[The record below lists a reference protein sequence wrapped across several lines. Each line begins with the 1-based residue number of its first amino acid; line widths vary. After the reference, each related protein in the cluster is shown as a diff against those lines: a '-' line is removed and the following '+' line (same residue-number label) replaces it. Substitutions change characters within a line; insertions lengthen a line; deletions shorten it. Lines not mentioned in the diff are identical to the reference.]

1 MKTVKFL
8 VLGIVLIM
16 AFSSF
21 SSTEINSKRHHV
33 SENNSI
39 ALVNTDAVLGVWEYT
54 MTNVDA
60 PYEKGVFFI
69 TKKGDFY
76 DVAVKLTTGML
87 TGQDVLVKGNGINF
101 NVNFEGLKRVSFVLV
116 VEDDKIMGE
125 SYSTIGNSEIFGVR
139 QLPEQ

>member
-21 SSTEINSKRHHV
+21 SSTQINSNRHHV
-33 SENNSI
+33 SENSI
-39 ALVNTDAVLGVWEYT
+39 APLSSDTVLGVWKYK

-125 SYSTIGNSEIFGVR
+125 SYSAIGNSEILGAR

>member
-21 SSTEINSKRHHV
+21 SSTQINSNRHHV
-33 SENNSI
+33 SENSI
-39 ALVNTDAVLGVWEYT
+39 VPISSDTVLGVWKYK

-87 TGQDVLVKGNGINF
+87 TGQDVLVKGNGLNF

-116 VEDDKIMGE
+116 VEDNKIMGK

>member
-21 SSTEINSKRHHV
+21 SSTQINSNRHHV
-33 SENNSI
+33 SENSI
-39 ALVNTDAVLGVWEYT
+39 APISSDTVLGVWKYK

-116 VEDDKIMGE
+116 VEDNKIMGK

>member
-21 SSTEINSKRHHV
+21 SSTQINSNRHHV
-33 SENNSI
+33 SENSI
-39 ALVNTDAVLGVWEYT
+39 APISSDTVLGVWEYT